1 MRKLRLYLFQIL
13 PLISTFIFTLS
24 LISCKQEAKKTESTS
39 GEEIYQD
46 IPFVQEIHDAYMV
59 SNNQADNE
67 VRSIAVD
74 HESNVWIA
82 TASGVFLKKAD
93 SRVWDPVITDDDRGP
108 AYSVTVNPDGDVLP
122 GTWDGIYRYRN
133 HSLNKEEG
141 YLENVSHLNSKN
153 PAWQIYFYRT
163 MEGYLFP
170 ILLKYEK
177 DPQLN
182 QFYNKL
188 INEWMD
194 NQPAGE
200 NLINN
205 LTYALA
211 LLDGTLSGYY
221 SNSKSVIVIQ
231 FLME

>member
-1 MRKLRLYLFQIL
+1 MIKLRLDLFQIL

-24 LISCKQEAKKTESTS
+24 LISCKQEAKKPESTS

-46 IPFVQEIHDAYMV
+46 VPFVQEIHDAYMV

-93 SRVWDPVITDDDRGP
+93 RRVWYPVITGDDRRP
-108 AYSVTVNPDGDVLP
+108 AYSVTVNPDGDVLL

-141 YLENVSHLNSKN
+141 VSQATARIVSVGGTQVMVKSR
-153 PAWQIYFYRT
+153 PEWQFIISTCHSFT
-163 MEGYLFP
+163 M
-170 ILLKYEK
+170 
-177 DPQLN
+177 
-182 QFYNKL
+182 
-188 INEWMD
+188 
-194 NQPAGE
+194 
-200 NLINN
+200 
-205 LTYALA
+205 
-211 LLDGTLSGYY
+211 
-221 SNSKSVIVIQ
+221 
-231 FLME
+231 